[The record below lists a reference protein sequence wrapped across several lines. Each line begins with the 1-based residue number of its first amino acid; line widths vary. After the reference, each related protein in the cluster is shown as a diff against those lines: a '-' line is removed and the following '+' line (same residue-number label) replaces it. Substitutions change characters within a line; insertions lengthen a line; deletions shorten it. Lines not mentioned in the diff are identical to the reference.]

1 VDFEFEWDEEKASRN
16 LKKHGIAFDYAVHAF
31 DDPFRLERADL
42 DEDHG
47 EDRWSITGLIEMR
60 QIVVVFTMRGPKMR
74 IISARKA
81 TNDERE
87 DYWENRLLYS

>member
-1 VDFEFEWDEEKASRN
+1 VDFEFEWDEEKAASN
-16 LKKHGIAFDYAVHAF
+16 LKKHGISFDYAVYAF
-31 DDPFRLERADL
+31 DDPFRFERADM
-42 DEDHG
+42 DGDYE

-60 QIVVVFTMRGPKMR
+60 EIVVVFTMRGRKTR

-87 DYWENRLLYS
+87 DYWKNRLLYS